1 MSEFRPRAR
10 SRSVSGIAR
19 HGRLKPSHP
28 LVTIL
33 NFLGASIAVLAV
45 SAASVAGITLGQ
57 FTSDIKTVHLAG
69 DPTAGPPPD
78 LGSYDGG
85 FNFLLVGSDT
95 RQGQG
100 AYAGKDSGVLNDV
113 TMLLH
118 VSEDQTNAVAVS
130 IPRDMVVP
138 IPSCP
143 KADGKGSYGA
153 MSAQPI
159 NNTLAYGGLPCTVL
173 TVKKLTGLDIP
184 FAALVTFQGVID
196 MSTAVGGVPVCIN
209 GPLKDPYTGINLPA
223 AGTYTLS
230 GFNALAFLRSR
241 HGVGDGSDLGRISS
255 QQVFLSSLVRTVKS
269 NDTLTNFGKL
279 YGLASAA
286 TKNMTLS
293 DNLKNVNTMVSM
305 ALVLKGIPLNR
316 ITFVQYPST
325 TGVGGVYSGKVAPL
339 VGPAAALFAKIKADQ
354 PFTLDSGT
362 GRGSVTDP
370 NAPAATAAPAPT
382 GSAAPSTPAAPPAS
396 PSVTP
401 SASPS
406 ASATAAPVL
415 PGVLGQTAAD
425 YTCSKVNR

>member
-1 MSEFRPRAR
+1 MSEFRPRSQ
-10 SRSVSGIAR
+10 SRAGDGLAR
-19 HGRLKPSHP
+19 HGQLKQANPY
-28 LVTIL
+28 LTVL
-33 NFLGASIAVLAV
+33 KLLGAVVAVVAV
-45 SAASVAGITLGQ
+45 SAASIAGITLSQ
-57 FTSDIKTVHLAG
+57 LNTNIKTVHLAG
-69 DPTAGPPPD
+69 APTSGPAPD
-78 LGSYDGG
+78 LGSFDGG

-100 AYAGKDSGVLNDV
+100 AYAGKDGGVLNDV

-118 VSEDQTNAVAVS
+118 VSQDQTNAVAVS

-138 IPSCP
+138 IPACP
-143 KADGKGSYGA
+143 RADGKGNYGA

-173 TVKKLTGLDIP
+173 TVKKLTGLEIP
-184 FAALVTFQGVID
+184 FAALITFQGVID
-196 MSTAVGGVPVCIN
+196 MSTAVGGVPVCVN
-209 GPLKDPYTGINLPA
+209 GPMRDKYSGINLPA

-269 NDTLTNFGKL
+269 NSTLTDFTKL
-279 YGLASAA
+279 YGLATAA

-293 DNLKNVNTMVSM
+293 DNLKNLNTMVSM

-316 ITFVQYPST
+316 ITFVQYPGT

-362 GRGSVTDP
+362 GRGSVSDP
-370 NAPAATAAPAPT
+370 NAPVATTPP
-382 GSAAPSTPAAPPAS
+382 SA
-396 PSVTP
+396 

-406 ASATAAPVL
+406 TTVPPTAPAANAAVL

-425 YTCSKVNR
+425 YTCSKVNN